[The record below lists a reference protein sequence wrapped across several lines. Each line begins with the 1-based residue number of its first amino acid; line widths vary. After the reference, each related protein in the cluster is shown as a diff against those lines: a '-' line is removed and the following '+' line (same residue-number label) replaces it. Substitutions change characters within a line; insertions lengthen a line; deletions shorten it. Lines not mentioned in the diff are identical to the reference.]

1 MKVDIKKLS
10 FMMENMNNFV
20 KEEIHTN
27 HPVHCV
33 AKVGENGLGIGFA
46 VHEDDKS
53 PLLDDILGT
62 LFSYTESVYETMNK
76 AAELKEM
83 IKMHNDKCTSQAN

>member
-1 MKVDIKKLS
+1 MKVDIEKLV
-10 FMMENMNNFV
+10 FMMDNMNNFV

-27 HPVHCV
+27 HPIHCV
-33 AKVGENGLGIGFA
+33 AKVGEKGIGVGFS

-53 PLLDDILGT
+53 PLLEDILGT

-76 AAELKEM
+76 AATLKNM